1 MENGGGRE
9 EKRGG
14 EKVKRKQKKKK
25 RKGERK
31 GNDGL
36 FNRRSMKRVRGIKGP
51 MERR

>member
-9 EKRGG
+9 RRREGGKEK
-14 EKVKRKQKKKK
+14 
-25 RKGERK
+25 KGRQ
-31 GNDGL
+31 L